1 MQGTDSC
8 VAEKVVEMC
17 RGPVNFTEPL
27 CVAALLRDQE
37 REASWG
43 KGMFDLHLGESWEFV
58 ASSQAGSSVGNL
70 SFQVGSSLVCLLWA
84 VAAGSLLGWRVGQW
98 PGRS

>member
-58 ASSQAGSSVGNL
+58 VSSQAGSRVWGTSAFRWEAVWY
-70 SFQVGSSLVCLLWA
+70 VCSGLWLRGA
-84 VAAGSLLGWRVGQW
+84 C
-98 PGRS
+98 